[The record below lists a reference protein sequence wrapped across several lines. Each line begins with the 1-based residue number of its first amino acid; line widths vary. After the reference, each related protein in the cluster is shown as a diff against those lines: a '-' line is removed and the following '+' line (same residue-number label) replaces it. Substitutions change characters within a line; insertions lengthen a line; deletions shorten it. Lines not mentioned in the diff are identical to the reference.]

1 VRVYTLSSCGAFLL
15 MDRPLRPGR
24 RAELEVPAGGSHRPR
39 AVGRVTF
46 VNAAHAPAY
55 PELPPG
61 VALRFDKVDAIA
73 ACAIDHLVEKRLAAL
88 AV

>member
-1 VRVYTLSSCGAFLL
+1 
-15 MDRPLRPGR
+15 
-24 RAELEVPAGGSHRPR
+24 
-39 AVGRVTF
+39 
-46 VNAAHAPAY
+46 
-55 PELPPG
+55 